1 MAPLTIDRLG
11 WAYIGVDVAWTVML
25 ICGMSFLF
33 YHRELPCI
41 RIRRLPV
48 LFAGTIALHL
58 YGVVCVLGYTI
69 GAVVPCVAMFWVMR
83 YGHLCFCLSDN
94 QLTIPSIY
102 LPLGIAMF
110 HAANSQFLHIASRQ
124 KQFTRLSLLSD
135 NAPLK
140 QDEAEQ
146 LSYSR
151 WRRIVRGVERADRID
166 RMMLFIGLG
175 LAVQV
180 KFLNGAIGSR

>member
-1 MAPLTIDRLG
+1 MLDGVG
-11 WAYIGVDVAWTVML
+11 WAYIGVDIAWAVALTS
-25 ICGMSFLF
+25 GMSFLF

-41 RIRRLPV
+41 RIRKLPL
-48 LFAGTIALHL
+48 LFAGIIPLHL
-58 YGVVCVLGYTI
+58 YGTVCLLSYPV

-83 YGHLCFCLSDN
+83 YAHLLLLPLLYN
-94 QLTIPSIY
+94 QLTTCSIY
-102 LPLGIAMF
+102 LPFGIAMF
-110 HAANSQFLHIASRQ
+110 HASNSQFLHVASRQ

-151 WRRIVRGVERADRID
+151 WRRILRGVERADRID
-166 RMMLFIGLG
+166 RMMLLIGVG

-180 KFLNGAIGSR
+180 RFPNVAIGSR

>member
-1 MAPLTIDRLG
+1 
-11 WAYIGVDVAWTVML
+11 
-25 ICGMSFLF
+25 
-33 YHRELPCI
+33 
-41 RIRRLPV
+41 
-48 LFAGTIALHL
+48 
-58 YGVVCVLGYTI
+58 
-69 GAVVPCVAMFWVMR
+69 
-83 YGHLCFCLSDN
+83 
-94 QLTIPSIY
+94 
-102 LPLGIAMF
+102 MF